1 MSIYFI
7 DIKATSVSERK
18 CFLPFHAGRN
28 PGGNQGGRGAGSR
41 SRRIVEV
48 SLLPVL
54 RLPDLLCG
62 GKDNWRSPRGMAC
75 DRTEAVSQVGR
86 GKMPILLIR
95 SEGRDGK
102 EMTGRETTLSLH
114 NLKKVADG
122 TSAKRG
128 NIMGTVLHG
137 INVDQLVGTIN
148 AIKENPDLARFQ
160 VRAVTE
166 WVHGGRS
173 RTKVPGFL

>member
-75 DRTEAVSQVGR
+75 CPPKG
-86 GKMPILLIR
+86 
-95 SEGRDGK
+95 
-102 EMTGRETTLSLH
+102 
-114 NLKKVADG
+114 
-122 TSAKRG
+122 
-128 NIMGTVLHG
+128 G
-137 INVDQLVGTIN
+137 ISWARCCTALMSIN
-148 AIKENPDLARFQ
+148 WLGQ
-160 VRAVTE
+160 
-166 WVHGGRS
+166 
-173 RTKVPGFL
+173 